1 MTVSA
6 SLLATAAVL
15 CAVGGAL
22 MLTRP
27 LTRILLG
34 AVIAGNG
41 INLLVLSAT
50 GTAGREPLL
59 YGVALSKV
67 TDPLPQAIA
76 LTAIVITLATTAF
89 LLAMAY
95 RSHQLTGTDEVHDD
109 LEDRRIVLRAE
120 VLGERDELRERYRS
134 ASERTDE
141 ERRRYR
147 AERRRLRAR
156 LRADRALQARGRDAS
171 GDLWH
176 DVLGADPEHY
186 AAQGEDGNPG
196 PPEEP
201 GPAAQGGPDAT
212 PGTPPDTTPD
222 PPPDDPNRGATG

>member
-6 SLLATAAVL
+6 SLLATAVVL
-15 CAVGGAL
+15 CAVGGIL

-34 AVIAGNG
+34 AVITGNG

-50 GTAGREPLL
+50 GSAGAAPLL
-59 YGVALSKV
+59 YGVPLRRV

-120 VLGERDELRERYRS
+120 VMGERAQLREEYRS
-134 ASERTDE
+134 GAEPTRE
-141 ERRRYR
+141 ERDRYL
-147 AERRRLRAR
+147 EEHRRLRSR

-176 DVLGADPEHY
+176 DVLGADPEDY
-186 AAQGEDGNPG
+186 AHDGHG
-196 PPEEP
+196 
-201 GPAAQGGPDAT
+201 DS
-212 PGTPPDTTPD
+212 DH
-222 PPPDDPNRGATG
+222 DDRGVTG

>member
-6 SLLATAAVL
+6 SLLATAVVL
-15 CAVGGAL
+15 CAVGGIL

-34 AVIAGNG
+34 AVVIGNG
-41 INLLVLSAT
+41 INLLVLSGT
-50 GTAGREPLL
+50 GSAGAAPLL
-59 YGVALSKV
+59 YGVPLREV

-109 LEDRRIVLRAE
+109 LEDRRIALRAE
-120 VLGERDELRERYRS
+120 VRGERAQLIEEYRTGDTPTS
-134 ASERTDE
+134 EERT
-141 ERRRYR
+141 RYL
-147 AERRRLRAR
+147 AERRRLRHR
-156 LRADRALQARGRDAS
+156 LRADRALQARGRDAT

-176 DVLGADPEHY
+176 DVLGADPEDY
-186 AAQGEDGNPG
+186 AEAAGSRPPPEDPAHRPRPGEDSSGRSDPGDG
-196 PPEEP
+196 PPHRPRP
-201 GPAAQGGPDAT
+201 GDDHPGDA
-212 PGTPPDTTPD
+212 G
-222 PPPDDPNRGATG
+222 

>member
-186 AAQGEDGNPG
+186 AAQAEDGNPV

-201 GPAAQGGPDAT
+201 GPAAQGGPDTA
-212 PGTPPDTTPD
+212 PDTTPD

>member
-6 SLLATAAVL
+6 SLLATAVVL
-15 CAVGGAL
+15 CAVGGIL

-50 GTAGREPLL
+50 GSAGAAPLL
-59 YGVALSKV
+59 YGVPLRQV

-95 RSHQLTGTDEVHDD
+95 RGHQLTGSDEVHDD

-120 VLGERDELRERYRS
+120 VMGERAQLREEYRS
-134 ASERTDE
+134 GAEPTRE
-141 ERRRYR
+141 ERDRYLE
-147 AERRRLRAR
+147 ERRRLRAR

-176 DVLGADPEHY
+176 DVLGADPEDY
-186 AAQGEDGNPG
+186 ARQENPG
-196 PPEEP
+196 VR
-201 GPAAQGGPDAT
+201 
-212 PGTPPDTTPD
+212 
-222 PPPDDPNRGATG
+222 DDRGVTG